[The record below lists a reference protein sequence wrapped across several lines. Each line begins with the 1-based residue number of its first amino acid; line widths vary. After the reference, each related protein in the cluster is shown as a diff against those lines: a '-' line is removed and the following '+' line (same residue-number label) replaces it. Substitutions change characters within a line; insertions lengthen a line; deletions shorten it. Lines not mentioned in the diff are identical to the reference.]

1 MPTYR
6 YRLIADIE
14 VDAPNIM
21 AAEKAVRHRIHHDI
35 PGIRGFGSYVGG
47 VRLPSM
53 RKDEHCRVEVR
64 VNYGKIERSLS
75 RAIGY

>member
-21 AAEKAVRHRIHHDI
+21 AAEKAVRHRIHHAPDI

-47 VRLPSM
+47 VRLPSQ
-53 RKDEHCRVEVR
+53 RPYEQGCPVEVR
-64 VNYGKIERSLS
+64 VHYGTIERS
-75 RAIGY
+75 

>member
-21 AAEKAVRHRIHHDI
+21 AAEKVVRHRIHHDI
-35 PGIRGFGSYVGG
+35 PGIRGFGSYVN
-47 VRLPSM
+47 
-53 RKDEHCRVEVR
+53 D
-64 VNYGKIERSLS
+64 
-75 RAIGY
+75 

>member
-47 VRLPSM
+47 VRLPSQ
-53 RKDEHCRVEVR
+53 RKDERGCPVEVR
-64 VNYGKIERSLS
+64 VDYGTIERSK
-75 RAIGY
+75 

>member
-47 VRLPSM
+47 VRLPSQ
-53 RKDEHCRVEVR
+53 RTDEPVCPVEVR
-64 VNYGKIERSLS
+64 VHYGTIERS
-75 RAIGY
+75 

>member
-6 YRLIADIE
+6 YQLIADIE

-21 AAEKAVRHRIHHDI
+21 AAEEAIMGSSRFTGLPKV
-35 PGIRGFGSYVGG
+35 RGFGSYVGG

-53 RKDEHCRVEVR
+53 RLGEHCRVEVR
-64 VNYGKIERSLS
+64 VGTGKIERVK
-75 RAIGY
+75 